1 MKQNATGFLE
11 LNNLASALESADQM
25 LKAAN
30 LDFVKQIKIGP
41 SSFVLLIKGDAPSVE
56 AALIAGEASAK
67 RSGSFLVSQR
77 VEDLDPAVERF
88 IFQEAVQ

>member
-11 LNNLASALESADQM
+11 LNNLASAIESADQM

-30 LDFVKQIKIGP
+30 LDFIKQIKIGP
-41 SSFVLLIKGDAPSVE
+41 QSFALLIKGDAPSVE

-67 RSGSFLVSQR
+67 RSGSFLVSQL
-77 VEDLDPAVERF
+77 VKDLDPAVEQF
-88 IFQEAVQ
+88 IFQEALQ